1 MMIAPQAFCDTLLA
15 AGVDFLT
22 GVPDSL
28 LKEFCAHVDAV
39 LPPERHVIAANE
51 GTAVALAAGHHLATG
66 GLPMVY
72 MQNSG
77 LGNAVNPLLSL
88 ADAEVYGLPMILL
101 IGWRGEPG
109 GHDEPQHVKQGR
121 VTPAMLATMDIPCKL
136 LEGDPQEAAQA
147 ATWAAATARD
157 SSAPVALLV
166 RKGAFGKA
174 GQKRAARPL
183 PDDLMTR
190 EAAIAL
196 ITETLPEGATI
207 VASTGMISRELYE
220 IRCARGQDGASDFL
234 TVGSMGHAAQI
245 ALGIARARPE
255 AQVVCLDGD
264 GAALMHLGGMATIGT
279 HAQVNLLHIV
289 LNNGAHDS
297 VGGQPT
303 VAQNISLSAI
313 ARACGYDADDG
324 PVTDQSG
331 LRAAVLRLSQRAGRR
346 FLDVHLRP
354 GARADLGRPKES
366 PAENKARFMARLQR

>member
-88 ADAEVYGLPMILL
+88 ADADIYGLPMILL

-109 GHDEPQHVKQGR
+109 VHDEPQHVKQGR
-121 VTPAMLATMDIPCKL
+121 VTPAMLAAMDIPCRL
-136 LEGDPQEAAQA
+136 LEGDPQEATQA
-147 ATWAAATARD
+147 AIWAAAVARD
-157 SSAPVALLV
+157 NSAPVALLV

-174 GQKRAARPL
+174 GQKRPASPL
-183 PDDLMTR
+183 PGDLMTR

-196 ITETLPEGATI
+196 ITETLPESATI

-220 IRCARGQDGASDFL
+220 IRRARGQDGASDFL

-245 ALGIARARPE
+245 ALGIARARPD

-264 GAALMHLGGMATIGT
+264 GAALMHLGGMATIGA
-279 HAQVNLLHIV
+279 HAHGNLLHIV

-303 VAQNISLSAI
+303 VAQDISLSAI
-313 ARACGYDADDG
+313 ARACGYEAEGG
-324 PVTDQSG
+324 PVTDAEG